1 MCATTGMAA
10 RATAAPRPCR
20 AERLCASRPA
30 AHAAGRRRAHNDP
43 VRTEYRLT
51 DEGELLDPR
60 TTPPEVFAAAR
71 RRWIVELLPTDP
83 GRWRSI
89 QTDALRECGIS
100 TEAGM
105 SLKHLADTVLG
116 AHVPASMPDDV
127 IAMRVA
133 MPKLSD
139 GVSPVKA
146 PIVNIITQR
155 DRAVTSSTDSGAL
168 KKLVER
174 VRSLPPARRR
184 GAFVVVRSLLSL
196 SLEHATD
203 VADRVTART
212 AELED
217 QVFSDVD
224 DDDVTTDIYRLKR
237 AIADGRRRLLPVIN
251 RLSLVTEVDD
261 AELGEDAV
269 AHLERIE
276 AGFRRVADAL
286 DTDDRLLGDMLTAQM
301 TLVQVQQNGDMR
313 RISAYAAL
321 ITVPTLIAGIYGMNF
336 DHMPELHW
344 LLGYPASLALML
356 VVVLLLRRAFRRS
369 GWL

>member
-1 MCATTGMAA
+1 MAA
-10 RATAAPRPCR
+10 RTTAAPRPCR
-20 AERLCASRPA
+20 AERLCASRAA
-30 AHAAGRRRAHNDP
+30 AHTAGRRRAHNDP

-83 GRWRSI
+83 RRWRSI

-100 TEAGM
+100 TDAGM